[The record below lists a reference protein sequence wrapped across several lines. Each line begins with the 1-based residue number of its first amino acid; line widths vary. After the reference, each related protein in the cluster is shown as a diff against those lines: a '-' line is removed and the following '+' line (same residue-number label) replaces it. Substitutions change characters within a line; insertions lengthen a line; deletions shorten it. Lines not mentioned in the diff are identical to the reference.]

1 MTKVR
6 KRNKNLN
13 DALLSRSCGKHTPK
27 AGKHV
32 SRARRKHSA
41 IKEKDIE

>member
-13 DALLSRSCGKHTPK
+13 DALLSRSCGKHSPK
-27 AGKHV
+27 TGRHI
-32 SRARRKHSA
+32 SRARRKHNQN
-41 IKEKDIE
+41 KGDIDG